1 MCCLHKV
8 AGVYCAENLRSWW
21 KVVMC
26 CSRKDFSIICAGSL
40 SGKYPICWR
49 FCSCIHIHIRAHI
62 ITHRHRQRYSTQT
75 CVPALHARTRNH
87 KRKHTHAHTHI
98 PTHPKTEEHTSTLTH
113 QILEEKYLHKIENSW
128 NCEYRGKVLS
138 CIFELLSLLIEFIRY
153 SCTQSNIR
161 VCRYGGKVIMPCL
174 LGHTHVQTYSHKEE
188 YTSTRTHRILEEEYL
203 YKIENDWDCEY
214 GGKAGTD
221 YHEISAKTVTHCTTL
236 QHALHHTATRT
247 ATRYKM
253 HCTTHEP
260 THSYEISAKTVAH
273 STTTQHATAR
283 TTPHTNLHPLTSWD
297 AGRNEC
303 CHCVIHWVYRLLIY
317 PVKWL
322 SL

>member
-1 MCCLHKV
+1 MNI
-8 AGVYCAENLRSWW
+8 YINIR
-21 KVVMC
+21 
-26 CSRKDFSIICAGSL
+26 I
-40 SGKYPICWR
+40 Y
-49 FCSCIHIHIRAHI
+49 IHIYIDNRHVQSYNWVCGCRFKATIHRLVGQ
-62 ITHRHRQRYSTQT
+62 THTKTHVCT
-75 CVPALHARTRNH
+75 HARTHIPTHWTARTYPHTPNSALLVTH